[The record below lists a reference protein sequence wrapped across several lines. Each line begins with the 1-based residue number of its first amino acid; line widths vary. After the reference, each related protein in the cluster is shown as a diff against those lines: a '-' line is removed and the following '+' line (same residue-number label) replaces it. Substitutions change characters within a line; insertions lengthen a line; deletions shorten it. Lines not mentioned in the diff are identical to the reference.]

1 MFRLRLGS
9 IPSMGRVLTLAIIS
23 LFSVSTV
30 LAQGDQTGTG
40 RQGRQGAG
48 AQRDQGATAPATQGA
63 KPASADPNIEIR
75 PSVTTHSMN
84 LPSGPMN
91 YTATAAQIPLR
102 NDAGEVECRMFYVA
116 YTKDGAD
123 IGKRPVTFAFNGGPG
138 SATMWLHMGA
148 LGPKRA
154 PMPDDGSLPAPPY
167 HTEDN
172 PSTWLDFTDVVVIDA
187 PGTGFSR
194 IARPDL
200 ASKFFGVT
208 PDITAFTEFV
218 RGWLKEHHRWSSPI
232 FIAGESYGGIRGS
245 GLSASLVRSGVG
257 VNGFISISGV
267 SNYMTIRGMRGND
280 TPFLGFFPS
289 MAACAWYHHK
299 LAPRF
304 KSVESVVK
312 ESQDWIDQ
320 EYASALARGDS
331 LSDKEKDH
339 IATKMSEFLGISK
352 KYCLGANLKVSEQ
365 AFFTEL
371 LRDERLQIGRY
382 DGRLVGKEEFGI
394 AGGRGAG
401 GGDPSDEAT
410 TPAFTSAVNDYL
422 DRELGVKTDLK
433 YLNSG
438 NVRPWSE
445 TEGQYSETST
455 DLGRLLMR
463 DKHFHVLYCCGYYDL
478 ACPLNGTVNI
488 FNHMGLDKEARSQVS
503 FAYYPAGH
511 MMYIEKSCREK
522 LHDDAKNFVNSVLKG
537 N

>member
-1 MFRLRLGS
+1 
-9 IPSMGRVLTLAIIS
+9 MGRFLAFALISVLSIS
-23 LFSVSTV
+23 CVF
-30 LAQGDQTGTG
+30 AQQGDQTGTG
-40 RQGRQGAG
+40 RQGRGAGAG
-48 AQRDQGATAPATQGA
+48 AQRDQTAAPATQIA
-63 KPASADPNIEIR
+63 KPAAGDPSIEIK
-75 PSVTTHSMN
+75 PSITTHSIN
-84 LPSGPMN
+84 LAGGPLN

-116 YTKDGAD
+116 YTKDGSD

-172 PSTWLDFTDVVVIDA
+172 PTTWLDFTDVVVIDA
-187 PGTGFSR
+187 PGTGYSR

-208 PDITAFTEFV
+208 PDIAAFTDFV
-218 RGWLKEHHRWSSPI
+218 RNWLKEHHRWSSPI

-245 GLSASLVRSGVG
+245 GLSASLVRAGIG

-280 TPFLGFFPS
+280 SPFISYFPS

-299 LAPRF
+299 LAARF
-304 KSVESVVK
+304 KNVESVVK
-312 ESQDWIDQ
+312 EAQDWVDQ
-320 EYASALARGDS
+320 EYASALERGDS
-331 LSDKEKDH
+331 MSDKEKDR
-339 IATKMSEFLGISK
+339 IAMKMSEFLGVSK

-394 AGGRGAG
+394 AGGRGPGG

-410 TPAFTSAVNDYL
+410 TPAFTSAINDYL
-422 DRELGVKTDLK
+422 DRELGVKTDLR

-445 TEGQYSETST
+445 TEGIYSETAT
-455 DLGRLLMR
+455 DLGRLIMR
-463 DKHFHVLYCCGYYDL
+463 DKHFKVLYCCGYYDL
-478 ACPLNGTVNI
+478 ACPLNGTVYSV
-488 FNHMGLDKEARSQVS
+488 NHMGLDKDARSQVS
-503 FAYYPAGH
+503 YAFYPAGH
-511 MMYIEKSCREK
+511 MMYIEKSSREK
-522 LHDDAKNFVNSVLKG
+522 LHDDVAKFVSAALKG

>member
-1 MFRLRLGS
+1 G
-9 IPSMGRVLTLAIIS
+9 AN
-23 LFSVSTV
+23 
-30 LAQGDQTGTG
+30 QGTQT
-40 RQGRQGAG
+40 AS
-48 AQRDQGATAPATQGA
+48 PATSQTP
-63 KPASADPNIEIR
+63 KPASATDSNIEIKE
-75 PSVTTHSMN
+75 SITTHSVN
-84 LPSGPMN
+84 LPSGPLN

-172 PSTWLDFTDVVVIDA
+172 QSTWLDFTDVVVIDA
-187 PGTGFSR
+187 PGTGYSR

-200 ASKFFGVT
+200 STKFYGVQ
-208 PDITAFTEFV
+208 PDITAFTDFV
-218 RGWLKEHHRWSSPI
+218 RNWLKEHHRWSSPI

-245 GLSASLVRSGVG
+245 GLSASLVRAGIG

-289 MAACAWYHHK
+289 MAATAWYHHK

-304 KSVESVVK
+304 KNVEMVVK
-312 ESQDWIDQ
+312 ESQEWIDQ

-339 IATKMSEFLGISK
+339 IAMKMSEFLGVSK

-382 DGRLVGKEEFGI
+382 DGRLVGKEEFGV
-394 AGGRGAG
+394 AGGRGPGG

-422 DRELGVKTDLK
+422 DRELGIKTDLR

-463 DKHFHVLYCCGYYDL
+463 DKHFRVLYCCGYYDL

-488 FNHMGLDKEARSQVS
+488 FNHMGLDKVARSQVS
-503 FAYYPAGH
+503 FAFYPAGH
-511 MMYIEKSCREK
+511 MMYIEKSSREK
-522 LHDDAKNFVNSVLKG
+522 LHEDAKNFVNSQLKG

>member
-1 MFRLRLGS
+1 MR
-9 IPSMGRVLTLAIIS
+9 RVLSLAIIS
-23 LFSVSTV
+23 LISVSF
-30 LAQGDQTGTG
+30 AFGQGDQTGTG
-40 RQGRQGAG
+40 RQGRQG
-48 AQRDQGATAPATQGA
+48 GATQSNQSTGTAASQAA
-63 KPASADPNIEIR
+63 KPATGDPVIEIK
-75 PSVTTHSMN
+75 PSVTTHTIN
-84 LPSGPMN
+84 LPSGPLS

-102 NDAGEVECRMFYVA
+102 SDAGEVECRMFYVA

-154 PMPDDGSLPAPPY
+154 PMPDDGSLAAPPY

-187 PGTGFSR
+187 PGTGYSR

-200 ASKFFGVT
+200 ASKYFGVA
-208 PDITAFTEFV
+208 PDIAAFTEFV

-245 GLSASLVRSGVG
+245 GLSASLVRAGIG
-257 VNGFISISGV
+257 VNGFISISGT
-267 SNYMTIRGMRGND
+267 SNYMTLRGMRGND
-280 TPFLGFFPS
+280 STYFSFFPS
-289 MAACAWYHHK
+289 MAACAWYHKK
-299 LAPRF
+299 LGNQF
-304 KSVESVVK
+304 KSVDAVVK
-312 ESQDWIDQ
+312 ESQKWIDD
-320 EYASALARGDS
+320 EYASALERGDS
-331 LSDKEKDH
+331 LTGKEKDH
-339 IATKMSEFLGISK
+339 IAAKMSEFLGISK

-382 DGRLVGKEEFGI
+382 DGRLVGKEEFGV
-394 AGGRGAG
+394 AGGRGPGG

-410 TPAFTSAVNDYL
+410 TPAFTTAINDYL
-422 DRELGVKTDLK
+422 DRELGIKTDLR

-445 TEGQYSETST
+445 TEGIYSETAS
-455 DLGRLLMR
+455 DLARLIMR

-478 ACPLNGTVNI
+478 ACPVNGTV
-488 FNHMGLDKEARSQVS
+488 FTVNHMGLDQGARSQVS
-503 FAYYPAGH
+503 FAFYPAGH
-511 MMYIEKSCREK
+511 MMYIEKGSREK
-522 LHDDAKNFVNSVLKG
+522 LHEDAKNFVNSLLK
-537 N
+537 

>member
-1 MFRLRLGS
+1 MGKIFSFALLS
-9 IPSMGRVLTLAIIS
+9 ILSIS
-23 LFSVSTV
+23 SVFGQ
-30 LAQGDQTGTG
+30 QGDQTGAG
-40 RQGRQGAG
+40 RQGRGGGGANQGTQTTTPVTQTPKTG
-48 AQRDQGATAPATQGA
+48 AATD
-63 KPASADPNIEIR
+63 SNIEIK
-75 PSVTTHSMN
+75 PSVTTHSIN
-84 LPSGPMN
+84 LPSGPLN

-116 YTKDGAD
+116 YTKDVAD

-154 PMPDDGSLPAPPY
+154 PMPDDGSLSAPPY

-187 PGTGFSR
+187 PGTGYSR

-200 ASKFFGVT
+200 STKFYGVQ
-208 PDITAFTEFV
+208 PDITAFTDFV
-218 RGWLKEHHRWSSPI
+218 RNWLKEHHRWSSPI

-245 GLSASLVRSGVG
+245 GLSASLVRAGIG

-304 KSVESVVK
+304 KSVDMVVK
-312 ESQDWIDQ
+312 EAQEWIDQ

-339 IATKMSEFLGISK
+339 IATKMSEFLGVSK
-352 KYCLGANLKVSEQ
+352 KYCLGSNLKVSEQ

-382 DGRLVGKEEFGI
+382 DGRLVGKEEFGV
-394 AGGRGAG
+394 AGGRGPGG

-422 DRELGVKTDLK
+422 DRELGIKTDLR

-463 DKHFHVLYCCGYYDL
+463 DKHFRVLYCCGYYDL

-488 FNHMGLDKEARSQVS
+488 FNHMGLDKDARSQVS
-503 FAYYPAGH
+503 FAFYPAGH
-511 MMYIEKSCREK
+511 MMYIEKSSREK
-522 LHDDAKNFVNSVLKG
+522 LHEDAKNFVNSALKG